1 MHPPACIWEACWT
14 CLAAAGFAGHLLAIC
29 WYHGAPLAMA
39 SVAVLLPAIVTIAVT
54 VKRCL
59 ASISIA
65 VYCALGAWVS
75 MTLVYT
81 GKIVAIIVYADA
93 IFTIGVVVQEK
104 LFTTFVYAEATL
116 VYWYNAASHTG
127 NCQALLIWLAA
138 RGLTGLGSDLHRWF
152 PLASDCWSKDRVC
165 LRRRWLLCWGRRGG
179 PSERGWS
186 DIRGAVSWQPLP
198 SVACRTPSEPSSPL
212 QRATFSRP
220 SPKDVGKGMADH
232 APACSPSQLECQAA

>member
-14 CLAAAGFAGHLLAIC
+14 CLADAGLAGHLLDIC

-104 LFTTFVYAEATL
+104 LFTTFVYAEATIL
-116 VYWYNAASHTG
+116 PLAILETVRPCSSGWLLGAS
-127 NCQALLIWLAA
+127 L
-138 RGLTGLGSDLHRWF
+138 GLGLRS
-152 PLASDCWSKDRVC
+152 AS
-165 LRRRWLLCWGRRGG
+165 L
-179 PSERGWS
+179 
-186 DIRGAVSWQPLP
+186 VS
-198 SVACRTPSEPSSPL
+198 
-212 QRATFSRP
+212 F
-220 SPKDVGKGMADH
+220 G
-232 APACSPSQLECQAA
+232 

>member
-1 MHPPACIWEACWT
+1 M
-14 CLAAAGFAGHLLAIC
+14 CLGFAGHLLAIC
-29 WYHGAPLAMA
+29 WYPGAPLAMA

-93 IFTIGVVVQEK
+93 IFIIGVVVQEK

-116 VYWYNAASHTG
+116 VYWYTAASHTG

-138 RGLTGLGSDLHRWF
+138 RGLTGLGAQICIAGLLW
-152 PLASDCWSKDRVC
+152 LATAGVRIVCASVVDGFFAGGEGEARAKEVGVISGAPCRGSHC
-165 LRRRWLLCWGRRGG
+165 LRLR
-179 PSERGWS
+179 
-186 DIRGAVSWQPLP
+186 
-198 SVACRTPSEPSSPL
+198 
-212 QRATFSRP
+212 
-220 SPKDVGKGMADH
+220 GMADH